1 MLHYFPPC
9 ELGLVNIVSS
19 VSPLLRKFASL
30 DFLLVPKW
38 NASSQRC
45 YLCRLTNW
53 ITILPNVATKSPRKE
68 HGWLLHRGPLV
79 LSIVCLLY
87 RNYFL
92 LTAVVRSCY
101 WNGSKRRS
109 VNLFFSKISTDIF
122 DLNSFPSQSLQ
133 PLVASGNGTERPV
146 CLVIE
151 LYSTETV
158 PSAHFI
164 HADQVGILG

>member
-53 ITILPNVATKSPRKE
+53 ITILPNVASKFPRQE
-68 HGWLLHRGPLV
+68 HGWLLYRGPLV

-109 VNLFFSKISTDIF
+109 VNLCSSVRSRLIPLISTLF
-122 DLNSFPSQSLQ
+122 LPNPYNHWL
-133 PLVASGNGTERPV
+133 PLVMVLR
-146 CLVIE
+146 
-151 LYSTETV
+151 
-158 PSAHFI
+158 
-164 HADQVGILG
+164 DQYV

>member
-53 ITILPNVATKSPRKE
+53 ITILPNVASKFPRQE
-68 HGWLLHRGPLV
+68 HGWLLYRGPLV
-79 LSIVCLLY
+79 LSIGFIISKLFPVNC
-87 RNYFL
+87 
-92 LTAVVRSCY
+92 AVVCSCY

-109 VNLFFSKISTDIF
+109 VNLCSSVRSRLIPLISTLF
-122 DLNSFPSQSLQ
+122 LPNPYNHWL
-133 PLVASGNGTERPV
+133 PLVMVLR
-146 CLVIE
+146 
-151 LYSTETV
+151 
-158 PSAHFI
+158 
-164 HADQVGILG
+164 DQYV